1 MDRKCNQSFDS
12 VTERLTTAPVL
23 AFPDL
28 NTPHVI
34 STDASGL
41 LLVTFCHSWMTRKM
55 KEKLHMVVEF

>member
-55 KEKLHMVVEF
+55 KE